1 VLTKSTYAD
10 VCHIFPYC
18 IGKSTNQKSV
28 ELWSV
33 LEIFWCKEN
42 TAACHEIIFGSPDAS
57 CDNRTFI
64 NNLRN
69 LIELANQAHAYW
81 NDGVFTLKHIQG
93 GSYAGTTEMV
103 LEFEWLAK
111 HPELDTDLVRAD
123 KPVEQLPLQRAEGTE
138 GLMDWD
144 TRQELRSGNQIILT
158 TTDAENL
165 PLPDERLIKLQ
176 WYLTRVLRM
185 SGAGEDREVEYD
197 DDSFIASP
205 VASLVSS
212 HNEYPAESPVGT
224 PAVSPLNSPPK
235 PQKQLRHGI
244 AFKFPKPKWLW
255 KRSTSG
261 NSL

>member
-1 VLTKSTYAD
+1 MNEKS
-10 VCHIFPYC
+10 I
-18 IGKSTNQKSV
+18 

-42 TAACHEIIFGSPDAS
+42 TVACHEMIFGSPDAS
-57 CDNRTFI
+57 LDDRTYI

-69 LIELANQAHAYW
+69 LIALNKQAHAYW
-81 NDGVFTLKHIQG
+81 SDGVFALKHIQG

-111 HPELDTDLVRAD
+111 HPELDTDLVRVD
-123 KPVEQLPLQRAEGTE
+123 KPVEQLFVQLAEGTE
-138 GLMDWD
+138 LLADGS
-144 TRQELRSGNQIILT
+144 TRQELRSGDQMILT

-185 SGAGEDREVEYD
+185 SGAGGDKEVEYD

-212 HNEYPAESPVGT
+212 RNESRAETPAES

-235 PQKQLRHGI
+235 PMKQPRHGI
-244 AFKFPKPKWLW
+244 AFRFPKPKWLW
-255 KRSTSG
+255 K
-261 NSL
+261 